1 MEYDDL
7 ANSELI
13 LLDDVNGTHLIDG
26 VPYYA
31 NMPQQSIEYVAP
43 ALDASSLDA
52 YRKFN

>member
-13 LLDDVNGTHLIDG
+13 LLGGVDGTHQIDG

-31 NMPQQSIEYVAP
+31 NLPQQSIEYVAP
-43 ALDASSLDA
+43 ALGTSSLNA
-52 YRKFN
+52 YR